1 MNSDR
6 FETMKSE
13 SEIYLETGILGGYR
27 PEEITQRRLGGGKIM
42 SIFRDTVCTAESGR
56 IELRRQMMVGGRVF
70 TVRSIFD
77 AGSDKTATDR
87 LLNVID
93 GDLSKFSK

>member
-6 FETMKSE
+6 SNMKTE

-42 SIFRDTVCTAESGR
+42 PIFRDTVCTAQNGR
-56 IELRRQMMVGGRVF
+56 IELRRQMMVGGRTF

-87 LLNVID
+87 LLKVID
-93 GDLSKFSK
+93 EDLSKLTK

>member
-6 FETMKSE
+6 SNMKTE

-42 SIFRDTVCTAESGR
+42 PIFRDTVCTAENGR
-56 IELRRQMMVGGRVF
+56 IELKRQMMVGGRVF

-87 LLNVID
+87 LLKVID
-93 GDLSKFSK
+93 EDLSKLTK

>member
-1 MNSDR
+1 MNSER
-6 FETMKSE
+6 SNMKSE

-42 SIFRDTVCTAESGR
+42 PIFRDTVCTAENGR
-56 IELRRQMMVGGRVF
+56 IELRRQMLVGGRTF

-77 AGSDKTATDR
+77 AGSEKTATDR
-87 LLNVID
+87 LLRVID
-93 GDLSKFSK
+93 GDLSKLTK

>member
-6 FETMKSE
+6 SNMKSE

-42 SIFRDTVCTAESGR
+42 PIFRDTVCTAENGR

-77 AGSDKTATDR
+77 AGSEKTATDR
-87 LLNVID
+87 LLKVID
-93 GDLSKFSK
+93 ENPSKFTK

>member
-6 FETMKSE
+6 SNMKTE
-13 SEIYLETGILGGYR
+13 SDIYLETGILGGYR

-42 SIFRDTVCTAESGR
+42 PIFRDTVCSAENCR
-56 IELRRQMMVGGRVF
+56 IELKRQMLVGGRTF

-77 AGSDKTATDR
+77 AESEKTATDR
-87 LLNVID
+87 LLKVID
-93 GDLSKFSK
+93 GDLSKLTK

>member
-6 FETMKSE
+6 STMKSE
-13 SEIYLETGILGGYR
+13 SEIYLETGILGGSR
-27 PEEITQRRLGGGKIM
+27 PEKITQRRLGGGKIM
-42 SIFRDTVCTAESGR
+42 PIFRDTVCATENGR
-56 IELRRQMMVGGRVF
+56 IEMRRQMMVSGRVF

-93 GDLSKFSK
+93 GDLSKLTK

>member
-1 MNSDR
+1 MVNA
-6 FETMKSE
+6 
-13 SEIYLETGILGGYR
+13 YLETRILGGYR
-27 PEEITQRRLGGGKIM
+27 PEEITQRRLGGGKLM
-42 SIFRDTVCTAESGR
+42 PIFRDTVCTAENGR

>member
-6 FETMKSE
+6 SNMKTE

-27 PEEITQRRLGGGKIM
+27 PEEITQRRLAGGKIM
-42 SIFRDTVCTAESGR
+42 PIFRDTVCTAQNGR
-56 IELRRQMMVGGRVF
+56 TELRRQMMVGGRVF

-77 AGSDKTATDR
+77 AGSDKTATSN
-87 LLNVID
+87 LLKVIEE
-93 GDLSKFSK
+93 DLSKLTK

>member
-6 FETMKSE
+6 SNMKTE

-42 SIFRDTVCTAESGR
+42 PIFRDTVCSAENGR
-56 IELRRQMMVGGRVF
+56 IELKRQMLVGGRTF

-77 AGSDKTATDR
+77 AGSEKTATDR
-87 LLNVID
+87 LLKVID
-93 GDLSKFSK
+93 GDLSKLTK

>member
-1 MNSDR
+1 
-6 FETMKSE
+6 MKTE
-13 SEIYLETGILGGYR
+13 SEIYFETGILGGYR

-42 SIFRDTVCTAESGR
+42 PIFRDTICTAQNGC
-56 IELRRQMMVGGRVF
+56 IELKRQMIVGGRVF

-87 LLNVID
+87 LLKVID
-93 GDLSKFSK
+93 GDLSKFTK

>member
-1 MNSDR
+1 MVNA
-6 FETMKSE
+6 
-13 SEIYLETGILGGYR
+13 YLETGILGGYR
-27 PEEITQRRLGGGKIM
+27 PEEITQRRLGGGKLM
-42 SIFRDTVCTAESGR
+42 PIFRDTVCTAQNGT
-56 IELRRQMMVGGRVF
+56 ELRRQIMVGGRVF

>member
-1 MNSDR
+1 MNSDSS
-6 FETMKSE
+6 TMKSE
-13 SEIYLETGILGGYR
+13 SVIYLETGILGGYR

-42 SIFRDTVCTAESGR
+42 PIFRDTVCTAENGH

-93 GDLSKFSK
+93 GDISKLTK

>member
-27 PEEITQRRLGGGKIM
+27 PEEITQRRLSSGKIM
-42 SIFRDTVCTAESGR
+42 PIFRDSDCTAENGR

-77 AGSDKTATDR
+77 ARSDKTATDC
-87 LLNVID
+87 LLKVID
-93 GDLSKFSK
+93 GDLSKLTK

>member
-6 FETMKSE
+6 SNMKTE

-42 SIFRDTVCTAESGR
+42 PIFRDTVCTAQNGR
-56 IELRRQMMVGGRVF
+56 IELRRQMMVGGRTF

-87 LLNVID
+87 LLKVID
-93 GDLSKFSK
+93 GDLSKLTK

>member
-1 MNSDR
+1 MNSER
-6 FETMKSE
+6 SNMKTE

-42 SIFRDTVCTAESGR
+42 PIFRDTVCTAQNGR
-56 IELRRQMMVGGRVF
+56 IELQRQMMVGGRVF

-93 GDLSKFSK
+93 GDLSKLTK

>member
-6 FETMKSE
+6 SNMKTE

-27 PEEITQRRLGGGKIM
+27 PEEITQRRLGGGKIIP
-42 SIFRDTVCTAESGR
+42 IFRDTVCTAQDGR
-56 IELRRQMMVGGRVF
+56 TELRRQMMVGGRVF

-77 AGSDKTATDR
+77 AGSDKTATSN
-87 LLNVID
+87 LLKVIEE
-93 GDLSKFSK
+93 DLSKLTK

>member
-1 MNSDR
+1 MNSER
-6 FETMKSE
+6 STMKTE
-13 SEIYLETGILGGYR
+13 SEVYLETGILGGYR

-42 SIFRDTVCTAESGR
+42 PIFRDTVCTAENGR

-77 AGSDKTATDR
+77 AGSDKTATSN
-87 LLNVID
+87 LLKVID
-93 GDLSKFSK
+93 GDLSKFTK

>member
-1 MNSDR
+1 M
-6 FETMKSE
+6 
-13 SEIYLETGILGGYR
+13 
-27 PEEITQRRLGGGKIM
+27 P
-42 SIFRDTVCTAESGR
+42 IFRDTVCTAENGR

-77 AGSDKTATDR
+77 AGSDKTATNR

>member
-6 FETMKSE
+6 SNMKTE

-27 PEEITQRRLGGGKIM
+27 PEEITQRRLGGGKIIP
-42 SIFRDTVCTAESGR
+42 IFRDTVCTAQNGR
-56 IELRRQMMVGGRVF
+56 TELRRQMMVGGRVF

-77 AGSDKTATDR
+77 AGSDKTATSN
-87 LLNVID
+87 LLKVIEE
-93 GDLSKFSK
+93 DLSKLTK

>member
-1 MNSDR
+1 MNSER
-6 FETMKSE
+6 EIMKSE
-13 SEIYLETGILGGYR
+13 NEIYLETGILGGYR
-27 PEEITQRRLGGGKIM
+27 PEEITKHRLGSGKIM
-42 SIFRDTVCTAESGR
+42 PIFRDTVCTAENGR

>member
-6 FETMKSE
+6 SNMKTE
-13 SEIYLETGILGGYR
+13 SEIYLETGVLGGYR

-42 SIFRDTVCTAESGR
+42 PIFRDTVCTAQNGR
-56 IELRRQMMVGGRVF
+56 TELRRQMMVGGRTF

-77 AGSDKTATDR
+77 AGSEKTATDR
-87 LLNVID
+87 LLKVID
-93 GDLSKFSK
+93 EDLSKFTK